1 MVEIDGTI
9 PDYQSLASNGGQND
23 TAGCISINRYLGRNI
38 RRTNVCIDTVVSEIW
53 TSNAVLYLGNRL
65 TPNSCPGAPLTR
77 EAEVGVQ
84 TVLFVQSWNG
94 SRRE

>member
-53 TSNAVLYLGNRL
+53 TSDVVLSVVDGL
-65 TPNSCPGAPLTR
+65 TPNSCSGAPLT
-77 EAEVGVQ
+77 
-84 TVLFVQSWNG
+84 
-94 SRRE
+94 